1 MGSTALFI
9 HLKII
14 LLQYFQFL
22 VFSNKRYSNAL
33 NAAYILEDDHL
44 QKHDK
49 TQAIAPPWW
58 ESFHFQL
65 KHKFI
70 DKTGSIFGAIYE
82 YKCQD
87 PVPTAP
93 QYVIAFQGTILK
105 KGTVVRDVK
114 LNFKC
119 FLNELHKFPCFQD
132 AVDYVCKMVAEGARV
147 WLAGHSL
154 GSAMAL
160 LAGKNMA
167 KKGCYLKTYLF
178 NPPFFSF
185 PIEAVPMD
193 GRMKTGIGYVC
204 LIAQACFNRF
214 VNGRQRHEA
223 EVLDP
228 FVALSNWVLD
238 LFVNPEDPICSEYIG
253 YFGDRK
259 MLEKKRLFG
268 KLDKRVTKSS
278 MDSDSESLHGMPSTD
293 LTIYRGQLTEFQ
305 EQLSKYEKFKSAHG
319 MLQWWSCI
327 SYQSLRYEYNA
338 TN

>member
-1 MGSTALFI
+1 MDHRRSVLAS
-9 HLKII
+9 
-14 LLQYFQFL
+14 L
-22 VFSNKRYSNAL
+22 VKGG
-33 NAAYILEDDHL
+33 YILERDRQQRRDESQSRSL
-44 QKHDK
+44 
-49 TQAIAPPWW
+49 APFWW
-58 ESFHFQL
+58 ESFDFKL
-65 KHKFI
+65 KDKLIDHDGKYIWHK
-70 DKTGSIFGAIYE
+70 DSIFGAIYE
-82 YKCQD
+82 YEYPSPD
-87 PVPTAP
+87 SPSDRNIP
-93 QYVIAFQGTILK
+93 QYVIAFRGTIMEPD
-105 KGTVVRDVK
+105 TVLRDNN
-114 LNFKC
+114 LNLQC
-119 FLNELHKFPCFQD
+119 FFNKLHKTRCFKVAMDCVQ
-132 AVDYVCKMVAEGARV
+132 KMVDEGARV

-223 EVLDP
+223 EVVDP

-238 LFVNPEDPICSEYIG
+238 LFVNPEYPICSEYIG

-259 MLEKKRLFG
+259 MLEKKILFG
-268 KLDKRVTKSS
+268 KLDKCVTKSS
-278 MDSDSESLHGMPSTD
+278 MDSGSESLHGIPSAD
-293 LTIYRGQLTEFQ
+293 LTIYRGQLIEFQ